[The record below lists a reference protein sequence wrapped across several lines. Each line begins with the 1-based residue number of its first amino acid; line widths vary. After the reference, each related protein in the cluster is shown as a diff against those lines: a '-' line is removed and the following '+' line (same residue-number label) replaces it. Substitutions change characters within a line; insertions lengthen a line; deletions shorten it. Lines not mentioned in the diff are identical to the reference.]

1 MLRAVGFLLL
11 LISLSVAM
19 TRAPERP
26 VLSLVPRWAPAPSDF
41 IELQGQL
48 VHLRDEGPRS
58 DNTPIVLLHGTA
70 ASLHT
75 WEGWVSELRGTR
87 RVITVDL
94 PGFGLTGPYAST
106 DANADYSIANYVR
119 FVLALMDQLK
129 LQRVVIGGNSLG
141 GEIAWQLAAAA
152 PQRVAALVL
161 VDASGYAI
169 QPESVP
175 LGFQLAM
182 LPGARY
188 LLKGILPRSVV
199 RQSVESAYGDPS
211 KVNDDLVDRYFELC
225 TREGNREALVD
236 RLAQMR
242 PGAQAELIAKLKL
255 PTLILWGGRDHLIP
269 AASAERFAA
278 DIAGSEL
285 HVFETLGHVPQ
296 EEDPAD
302 TVAVL
307 KNFLSR
313 H

>member
-1 MLRAVGFLLL
+1 MSDWLLRTIGGLLL

-41 IELQGQL
+41 VELQGQL

-58 DNTPIVLLHGTA
+58 DATPIVLLHGTA

-75 WEGWVSELRGTR
+75 WEGWARELRGTR
-87 RVITVDL
+87 RVISVDL
-94 PGFGLTGPYAST
+94 PGFGLTGPNA
-106 DANADYSIANYVR
+106 DADYSIANYVR
-119 FVLALMDQLK
+119 FVLALLDERK

-161 VDASGYAI
+161 VDAGGYAVA
-169 QPESVP
+169 PESVP
-175 LGFQLAM
+175 LGFQLAR

-188 LLKGILPRSVV
+188 LLRGILPRTVV
-199 RQSVESAYGDPS
+199 RQGVESVYGNPI
-211 KVNDDLVDRYFELC
+211 KVSDDLVDRYFELC

-236 RLAQMR
+236 RLEQMQI
-242 PGAQAELIAKLKL
+242 GAQAQQIAQLRL

-269 AASAERFAA
+269 PLAAQRFAA

-285 HVFETLGHVPQ
+285 HVFEALGHVPQ
-296 EEDPAD
+296 EEDPAA

-307 KNFLSR
+307 QDFLSR
-313 H
+313 L